1 MFKKLKYKIL
11 LNRVKRVKKDLI
23 NNSGDI
29 MISEIITSLN
39 KLINHYMSK
48 LY

>member
-29 MISEIITSLN
+29 MVSEIITSLN

>member
-11 LNRVKRVKKDLI
+11 LNRIKRVKKDLI

-29 MISEIITSLN
+29 MVSEIITSLN

>member
-29 MISEIITSLN
+29 AVSTIMISLN

>member
-11 LNRVKRVKKDLI
+11 LNRVKKVKKDLI

-29 MISEIITSLN
+29 MVSEIITSLN

>member
-29 MISEIITSLN
+29 MVSEIIASLN

>member
-29 MISEIITSLN
+29 EVSEIITSLN
-39 KLINHYMSK
+39 KLINYYMSK